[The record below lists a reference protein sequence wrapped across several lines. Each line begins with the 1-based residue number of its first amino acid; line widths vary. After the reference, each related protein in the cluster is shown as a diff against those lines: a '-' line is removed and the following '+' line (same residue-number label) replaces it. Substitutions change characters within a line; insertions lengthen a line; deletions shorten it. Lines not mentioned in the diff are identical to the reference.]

1 MKRIFLKSKIHGAF
15 VTETNLDYEGSLT
28 IDRDLMD
35 KTDILPFEQVDVY
48 NLANG
53 TRFTTYAIEGKR
65 GSGTI
70 CVNGAAAHLAKVGD
84 RLIVACYALF
94 GKDDWKKR
102 KPKII
107 RVNEKNRPV

>member
-1 MKRIFLKSKIHGAF
+1 MKRIFLKSKIHGAR

-28 IDRDLMD
+28 IDRSLMD
-35 KTDILPFEQVDVY
+35 GADILPYEQVDVY

-53 TRFTTYAIEGKR
+53 NRFTTYAIEGRR

-70 CVNGAAAHLAKVGD
+70 CVNGAAAHLAKRGD
-84 RLIVACYALF
+84 RLIVACYATLN
-94 GKDDWKKR
+94 KSEWKKQ

-107 RVNEKNRPV
+107 RVDEKNRPL